1 MKRSS
6 IIVVGV
12 ITAFTATIIALGLGW
27 FFFMNSQPIQIQIE
41 AIIDKDIRFNSDI
54 VNRTRYF
61 FESRRSSETIM
72 ALVSNVSRQV
82 PYFAY
87 GLEKKMWNQWVK
99 CVCFSPGVFCQKF
112 SRGILNQK
120 WSKF

>member
-12 ITAFTATIIALGLGW
+12 ITAITATITALGLGW
-27 FFFMNSQPIQIQIE
+27 FFFMNSQPIQIQME

-54 VNRTRYF
+54 ENRTRYF

-87 GLEKKMWNQWVK
+87 GHEKKMWNQWVK
-99 CVCFSPGVFCQKF
+99 CVCFSTRAVF
-112 SRGILNQK
+112 RH
-120 WSKF
+120 SKP